1 MKCPRCGY
9 EWKSKISQPKEC
21 PRCKGRMDYL
31 GAVGVHKIKKG
42 GEKEMTSKLPWA
54 TVAVIIIVAAIGA
67 WALYGT
73 PAGDVSPIV
82 GQPAT
87 ISVPTAGGI
96 AFAGGIPTDSG
107 IENIYIMQ
115 HGLFEN
121 TDNLSLHENLQ
132 TYSGN
137 TAVIEDTGLAAENVP
152 YENLFDIVVAVK
164 GHSDNMAYV
173 NKENMYVRIV
183 ITNAFS
189 DDQSTLD
196 NALRRYKFDN
206 DAGTSTWLRANHLF
220 DNDGNGYKLGAGDN
234 IALTVTY
241 YCYK

>member
-9 EWKSKISQPKEC
+9 EWKSKIPQPKEC
-21 PRCKGRMDYL
+21 PRCKGRMDYI
-31 GAVGVHKIKKG
+31 GAVGAPKIKKG

-67 WALYGT
+67 WALYGA
-73 PAGDVSPIV
+73 PAGEVTPP

-87 ISVPTAGGI
+87 ISVPTAPGI
-96 AFAGGIPTDSG
+96 AFAKGIPDYSG

-115 HGLFEN
+115 HPLFEN
-121 TDNLSLHENLQ
+121 TDNLSGHENLQ

-137 TAVIEDTGLAAENVP
+137 TAVIEDTGLAAENIP
-152 YENLFDIVVAVK
+152 YENYFDIVVAVK
-164 GHSDNMAYV
+164 GHTDNMAYV

-183 ITNAFS
+183 ISNAFT
-189 DDQSTLD
+189 DDETTLD
-196 NALRRYKFDN
+196 TGKRYQFED
-206 DAGTSTWLRANHLF
+206 GTPTYIRVNHLF
-220 DNDGNGYKLGAGDN
+220 DNDGNGYKLGAGEN
-234 IALTVTY
+234 IDITVYY

>member
-9 EWKSKISQPKEC
+9 EWKPKISQPKEC

-31 GAVGVHKIKKG
+31 GAVGVPKIKKG

-67 WALYGT
+67 WALYGA
-73 PAGDVSPIV
+73 PAGDVSPLV

-121 TDNLSLHENLQ
+121 TENLSGHENLQ

-137 TAVIEDTGLAAENVP
+137 TAVIEDTGLAAENIP
-152 YENLFDIVVAVK
+152 YENYFDIVVAVK
-164 GHSDNMAYV
+164 GHTDNMAYV

-183 ITNAFS
+183 ISNAFS
-189 DDQSTLD
+189 DDENTLGTG
-196 NALRRYKFDN
+196 NRYDFED
-206 DAGTSTWLRANHLF
+206 GTPTYIRTNHLF
-220 DNDGNGYKLGAGDN
+220 DNDGNGYKLGAGEN
-234 IALTVTY
+234 IDITVYY

>member
-9 EWKSKISQPKEC
+9 EWKPKISQPKEC

-73 PAGDVSPIV
+73 PAGEVPPP

-87 ISVPTAGGI
+87 ISVPTAGGFG
-96 AFAGGIPTDSG
+96 FAGPVPTDSG

-121 TDNLSLHENLQ
+121 TENLSGHENLQ

-152 YENLFDIVVAVK
+152 YENYFDIVVAVK
-164 GHSDNMAYV
+164 GHTDNMAYV

-183 ITNAFS
+183 ISNAFS
-189 DDQSTLD
+189 DDENTLGSG
-196 NALRRYKFDN
+196 NRYQFAILTD
-206 DAGTSTWLRANHLF
+206 TWIRVNHLF

-234 IALTVTY
+234 IDLTVYY

>member
-9 EWKSKISQPKEC
+9 EWKPKISQPKEC

-54 TVAVIIIVAAIGA
+54 TVAVIIVVAAIGA

-73 PAGDVSPIV
+73 PAGEVPPPV

-87 ISVPTAGGI
+87 ISVPTAPGI
-96 AFAGGIPTDSG
+96 AFADGVPTYSG
-107 IENIYIMQ
+107 IENVYIMQ

-121 TDNLSLHENLQ
+121 TADLSDHENLQ
-132 TYSGN
+132 TYNSN
-137 TAVIEDTGLAAENVP
+137 TAVIEQDGADPENVP
-152 YENLFDIVVAVK
+152 YENYFDIVVAVK
-164 GHSDNMAYV
+164 GHTDNMAYV
-173 NKENMYVRIV
+173 IKENMYVRLV

-189 DDQSTLD
+189 DDETTLSTEK
-196 NALRRYKFDN
+196 RYVFDN
-206 DAGTSTWLRANHLF
+206 DVGPTDWIEVNHLF
-220 DNDGNGYKLGAGDN
+220 DNDGNGYKLGAGEN
-234 IALTVTY
+234 IDLTVYY

>member
-9 EWKSKISQPKEC
+9 EWKPKIPQPKEC

-31 GAVGVHKIKKG
+31 GTAGAPRIKKG

-54 TVAVIIIVAAIGA
+54 TVAVIIVVAAIGV

-73 PAGDVSPIV
+73 PAGEVTPP

-87 ISVPTAGGI
+87 ISGLTTGI

-115 HGLFEN
+115 HKTNSYSN
-121 TDNLSLHENLQ
+121 TEDLSEHENLQ
-132 TYSGN
+132 VYQGN

-164 GHSDNMAYV
+164 GHKDNMAYV
-173 NKENMYVRIV
+173 VKENMYVSLE
-183 ITNAFS
+183 ITGAFS
-189 DDQSTLD
+189 DTVSTLTTGT
-196 NALRRYKFDN
+196 RYIFVD
-206 DAGTSTWLRANHLF
+206 GTPDYIRVNHVF
-220 DNDGNGYKLGAGDN
+220 DNDGNGYKLQAGEN
-234 IALTVTY
+234 IDLTVEY